1 MLEAETLEERIR
13 QGLGE
18 VSHLVVRDLTGT
30 KDHWEALVVSAAF
43 AGKTPIEQ
51 HQMVYAA
58 LKGKMEGSQGELHAL
73 ALTTRAV
80 AQALVPPT
88 SRASVEAV
96 LDTLDA
102 GADR

>member
-58 LKGKMEGSQGELHAL
+58 LGELKAGPVHAL
-73 ALTTRAV
+73 ALKTYSPESWAKH
-80 AQALVPPT
+80 
-88 SRASVEAV
+88 E
-96 LDTLDA
+96 
-102 GADR
+102 G